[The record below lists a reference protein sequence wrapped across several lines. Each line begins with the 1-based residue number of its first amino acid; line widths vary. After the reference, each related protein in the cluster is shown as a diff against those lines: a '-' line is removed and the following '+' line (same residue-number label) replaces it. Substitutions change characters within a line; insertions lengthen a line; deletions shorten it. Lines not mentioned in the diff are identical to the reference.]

1 MRVIESD
8 STNYRA
14 RTIDNVKASDVT
26 IAFACRF
33 DTSGEVLTRNSAL
46 QVGKGY
52 YSVVLPTDGEQLR
65 GWEFARDA
73 ASQLRK
79 DGLLANGQVSV
90 NVAGNGMSRFPE
102 SVRQEDLDIAVTK
115 IFLLLDAR
123 HSFTAVRSG
132 GQTGADEAGLKA
144 GEFFGLDTE
153 CLAPKGYRMRM
164 RTDGGGYAESFGR
177 QAFMDRFVRMEH
189 MESLREV
196 MRQMDYL
203 PQDVQVALM
212 RDLSVQYSG
221 PLTVP
226 GKGTVPV
233 DALIELSEN
242 TSGKD
247 RLWIG
252 DDTFAEFYNSLPEA
266 EELKAYWARS
276 ADSPDMRAYEVSSAG
291 DSAYSAYSAKFD
303 LGTVLPREMSVNRTD
318 MPIGGTSIEKVYQDY
333 VKGSGKGLPPAPESI
348 LSVGDGFSK
357 GQKEDFSYYKGYLPL
372 WQEWAVQN
380 PFRIDYLRNLRG
392 DAAAHGQKFV
402 LTDRYAST
410 NVNQARALCD
420 IVNGQLMKDER
431 FEQARVRQLSKPA
444 EGMQMIYSAKVWEYM
459 ADYPNSARSLATG
472 KDESEAIEKIRAKYR
487 NEGRYEPEN
496 IYDVKPYALK
506 LPTGERIPVSF
517 IRDFDLSWMKET
529 SGEFWGPRLA
539 DARRLMD
546 MAERFNRPNGQS
558 LSFYQGTIKPERN
571 VVFVFGSNPE
581 GRHGLGAAKVAAE
594 QFGARYGVGE
604 GLAGSSYALPT
615 KDLRVKENNGYRS
628 ISAEDITRN
637 ISKMYKCA
645 AAHPD
650 KVFKVAYT
658 HAPDKRSLNG
668 YTGREMIT
676 MFLSAGKI
684 PKNVQFSEKW
694 RDEMMS
700 QLSQAKGIKR

>member
-8 STNYRA
+8 STDYRA
-14 RTIDNVKASDVT
+14 RTIDNVKSSDVT

-33 DTSGEVLTRNSAL
+33 DTSGEVLRRNA
-46 QVGKGY
+46 
-52 YSVVLPTDGEQLR
+52 
-65 GWEFARDA
+65 
-73 ASQLRK
+73 
-79 DGLLANGQVSV
+79 
-90 NVAGNGMSRFPE
+90 
-102 SVRQEDLDIAVTK
+102 VRQEDLDIAVTK

-123 HSFTAVRSG
+123 HSFSAVRSG

-177 QAFMDRFVRMEH
+177 RAFMDRFVRMVH
-189 MESLREV
+189 LESLWEV

-226 GKGTVPV
+226 GKGTVAV

-252 DDTFAEFYNSLPEA
+252 DDTFAEFYNSLPDA
-266 EELKAYWARS
+266 EELF
-276 ADSPDMRAYEVSSAG
+276 G
-291 DSAYSAYSAKFD
+291 
-303 LGTVLPREMSVNRTD
+303 
-318 MPIGGTSIEKVYQDY
+318 
-333 VKGSGKGLPPAPESI
+333 
-348 LSVGDGFSK
+348 
-357 GQKEDFSYYKGYLPL
+357 
-372 WQEWAVQN
+372 
-380 PFRIDYLRNLRG
+380 
-392 DAAAHGQKFV
+392 
-402 LTDRYAST
+402 
-410 NVNQARALCD
+410 QARA
-420 IVNGQLMKDER
+420 
-431 FEQARVRQLSKPA
+431 RQLTLSV
-444 EGMQMIYSAKVWEYM
+444 EGMQLIYSAKVWEYM
-459 ADYPNSARSLATG
+459 ADGPNGTRTLVAAN
-472 KDESEAIEKIRAKYR
+472 DESEAVGKIRARYR
-487 NEGRYEPEN
+487 NAGNYEPEN
-496 IYDVKPYALK
+496 VYDVKPHAVM
-506 LPTGERIPVSF
+506 LPTGEKIPVSLF
-517 IRDFDLSWMKET
+517 RDFDPSWMKET

-628 ISAEDITRN
+628 ISVEDITRN
-637 ISKMYKCA
+637 ISKMYMCA
-645 AAHPD
+645 VAHPD

-684 PKNVQFSEKW
+684 PKNVQFSENWK
-694 RDEMMS
+694 DEMMN
-700 QLSQAKGIKR
+700 QLSHSKGIRR